1 MILPIIMAGGAGT
14 RLWPLS
20 RKYYPKQFHN
30 LVSSDSLL
38 VDTLKRLSNIEHIP
52 ALIISNEDHRFLVA
66 EQVRNSASK
75 VSGILLEPEGK
86 NTCPAV
92 ALAAFHA
99 LKVGMDP
106 LLLVLAADHAI
117 EENDKFIQ
125 AINVAQESA
134 SRGHLVTFGIVP
146 ERPETGYGYIRKGD
160 LIGSDLYVVDSF
172 KEKPELATALSYV
185 SSGEYLWNSGMFMF
199 KASVFL
205 EELKRYAPEI
215 YSCCELSVKNA
226 VRDLD
231 FIRVDDQVFK
241 ECISESIDYAIME
254 KTDKAVVVPLKA
266 NWNDVGSWAALWE
279 LAEKDASGNFISGDV
294 ITQNCS
300 GNYIRS
306 DSSLIAT
313 VGVSDHIIVNT
324 KDALLVA
331 HKDHVQDIKAITSML
346 QKNNRSEL
354 SYFKNEFRSWG
365 EIERI
370 DTHGNYLVNR
380 ITIKPGAK
388 ISNQLHYHRNEHWIV
403 VSGTA
408 KIKVDEQ
415 YFYLTENESTFIK
428 VGQQHSIMNP
438 GSLPL
443 IIIEVQVGNLI
454 SEEDILRMDDK

>member
-1 MILPIIMAGGAGT
+1 MILPIIMAGGVGT

-20 RKYYPKQFHN
+20 RKYFPKQFHN
-30 LVSSDSLL
+30 LVSSESLL
-38 VDTLKRLSNIEHIP
+38 VDTLNRLENIKKLP

-66 EQVRNSASK
+66 EQVKSSSLE
-75 VSGILLEPEGK
+75 VSGILLEPQGK

-99 LKVGMDP
+99 LKEGMDP

-125 AINVAQESA
+125 AINNAQECA
-134 SRGHLVTFGIVP
+134 TKGYLVTFGIVP
-146 ERPETGYGYIRKGD
+146 ERPETGYGYIQKGNK
-160 LIGSDLYVVDSF
+160 IGTDIFAVNSF
-172 KEKPELATALSYV
+172 KEKPDLDTALSYI

-199 KASVFL
+199 RASIFL
-205 EELKRYAPEI
+205 DELKRYAPEI
-215 YSCCELSVKNA
+215 YDCCELSVKNSI
-226 VRDLD
+226 RDLD
-231 FIRVDDQVFK
+231 FIRIDHQSF
-241 ECISESIDYAIME
+241 ENCISESVDYAIME

-266 NWNDVGSWAALWE
+266 HWNDVGSWAALWE
-279 LAEKDASGNFISGDV
+279 LSEKDSSGNFISGDI
-294 ITQNCS
+294 ITHNCT

-313 VGVSDHIIVNT
+313 VGVNDHIIVNT
-324 KDALLVA
+324 KDALLIA
-331 HKDHVQDIKAITSML
+331 HKDHVQDIKAITTSL
-346 QKNNRSEL
+346 QKNNRLEL

-370 DTHGNYLVNR
+370 DTHDKYLVNR
-380 ITIKPGAK
+380 ITIKPGSK

-408 KIKVDEQ
+408 KIKIDDE

-438 GSLPL
+438 GILPL
-443 IIIEVQVGNLI
+443 IIIEVQVGDVI
-454 SEEDILRMDDK
+454 SEEDILRMEDK

>member
-1 MILPIIMAGGAGT
+1 MILPVIMAGGVGT

-20 RKYYPKQFHN
+20 RKYFPKQFHN
-30 LVSSDSLL
+30 LVSSESLL
-38 VDTLKRLSNIEHIP
+38 IDTLKRLEKIKHVP
-52 ALIISNEDHRFLVA
+52 ALIVSNEDHRFLVA
-66 EQVRNSASK
+66 EQVKNSTSK

-99 LKVGMDP
+99 LKEGMDP

-117 EENDKFIQ
+117 EENDKFIR
-125 AINVAQESA
+125 AINIAQESA
-134 SRGHLVTFGIVP
+134 SKGFLVTFGIVP
-146 ERPETGYGYIRKGD
+146 DRPETGYGYIRKGND
-160 LIGSDLYVVDSF
+160 IGSDVYVVNSF
-172 KEKPELATALSYV
+172 KEKPDLDTALSYV

-199 KASVFL
+199 RASAFL
-205 EELKRYAPEI
+205 EQLKQYAPDI
-215 YSCCELSVKNA
+215 YECCELSVKNSL
-226 VRDLD
+226 RDLD
-231 FIRVDDQVFK
+231 FIRVDHQIFK
-241 ECISESIDYAIME
+241 NCISESVDYAIME
-254 KTDKAVVVPLKA
+254 KTDKAVVVPLQAK
-266 NWNDVGSWAALWE
+266 WNDVGSWAALWE
-279 LAEKDASGNFISGDV
+279 LSNKDSSGNYISGDV
-294 ITQNCS
+294 ITNNCT

-306 DSSLIAT
+306 DSSLVAT
-313 VGVSDHIIVNT
+313 VGVNDHIIVNT
-324 KDALLVA
+324 KDALLIA
-331 HKDHVQDIKAITSML
+331 HKNHVQDIKAITSIL
-346 QKNNRSEL
+346 QQKNRPEL

-370 DTHGNYLVNR
+370 DTNNNYLVNR
-380 ITIKPGAK
+380 ITIKPGSK

-408 KIKVDEQ
+408 KIKIDND

-438 GSLPL
+438 GTLPL